1 MLKQKVVGGGQRCKN
16 TKKHF
21 YYMIEETF
29 LHVTSSNKSISNFS
43 FGRRTTKK
51 GQTAMVTFSNEF
63 HKWLWSN
70 ISKTLPFLTSCQE
83 ENVLVGTRE
92 NFITK
97 SCFWKIHL
105 WLACLHSSQKILNQK
120 ENSLTLFKKTQN
132 FA

>member
-1 MLKQKVVGGGQRCKN
+1 
-16 TKKHF
+16 
-21 YYMIEETF
+21 
-29 LHVTSSNKSISNFS
+29 
-43 FGRRTTKK
+43 
-51 GQTAMVTFSNEF
+51 MVTFSNEF

-120 ENSLTLFKKTQN
+120 EKFS
-132 FA
+132 

>member
-1 MLKQKVVGGGQRCKN
+1 MWQQNFLCLFYVKAWLVVANAVKIPKTLLLHDRGNFFACYFFKQIHQQLFFWPPN
-16 TKKHF
+16 D
-21 YYMIEETF
+21 
-29 LHVTSSNKSISNFS
+29 
-43 FGRRTTKK
+43 KK
-51 GQTAMVTFSNEF
+51 GRTAMVTFSNEF

-120 ENSLTLFKKTQN
+120 EKFS
-132 FA
+132 